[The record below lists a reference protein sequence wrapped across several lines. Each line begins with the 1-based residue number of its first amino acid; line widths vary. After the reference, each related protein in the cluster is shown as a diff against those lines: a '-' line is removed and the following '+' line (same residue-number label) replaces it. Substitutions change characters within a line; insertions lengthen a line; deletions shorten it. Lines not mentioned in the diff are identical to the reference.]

1 MPRCRP
7 GLVPVYH
14 GSPRCGHGAPTVQW
28 VLPGVATVLPGVA
41 TVLPGVATVLPG
53 LVSVCPGRL
62 GLYSVLMFYVSHQE
76 QGGVIRIG
84 WFRSVPEIK

>member
-1 MPRCRP
+1 M
-7 GLVPVYH
+7 
-14 GSPRCGHGAPTVQW
+14 

-62 GLYSVLMFYVSHQE
+62 GLYSVLMFYVSHQG

>member
-14 GSPRCGHGAPTVQW
+14 SSPRCGHGAPTVQW
-28 VLPGVATVLPGVA
+28 
-41 TVLPGVATVLPG
+41 VLPGVATVLPG

>member
-1 MPRCRP
+1 MPRCRS
-7 GLVPVYH
+7 GSVPVYH
-14 GSPRCGHGAPTVQW
+14 GAPRCGHSDPTVQW
-28 VLPGVATVLPGVA
+28 
-41 TVLPGVATVLPG
+41 VLPGVATVLPG

-62 GLYSVLMFYVSHQE
+62 GLYSVLMFYVSHQG